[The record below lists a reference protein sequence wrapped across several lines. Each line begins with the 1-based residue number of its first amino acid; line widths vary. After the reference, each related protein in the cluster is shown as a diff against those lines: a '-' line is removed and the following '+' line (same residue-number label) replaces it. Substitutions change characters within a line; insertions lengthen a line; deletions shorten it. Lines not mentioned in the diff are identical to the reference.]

1 MYVNILAS
9 GNWSFFEKRS
19 SFSPCG
25 RFAVRPSHLC
35 LNYDLISR
43 YFQISGLPGYVKRG
57 GISINLGVVQP
68 YMPRLGRDFYEDY
81 KFTNPIAEGGMGS
94 VFLAEDTRNHK
105 PVVIKQMRGIDVRS
119 EEELEEARRLF
130 TREVDILRALD
141 NPGIVK
147 FLDYHVDTEGRY
159 FLVMEYILG
168 NNLETTLHAFGPF
181 SQNDAIMVGIQI
193 CETLE
198 YLHEDDMPRKPS
210 IIYRDLKPSN
220 LMLTPEGQIIFIDFG
235 IARHFMPSDAAT
247 RVITAGY
254 SPPEQY
260 FGRPE
265 FRSDLYA
272 LGATLAHLVTGVRPR
287 PLVASIPSQQNAPVT
302 ESFDALIAR
311 LTAHSPA
318 ERPPNARAVRHELFR
333 IFQEINPD
341 FEIPDEVYQ
350 APAES
355 HEDQFVSQKIMRTG
369 LKAASSAAKVLPAE
383 RGPECESYTDDEMP
397 TLVTNAFQSLNLSK
411 GKSSLRTTGS
421 HNQRETLDGQDKKP
435 PNKVATKESLRTT
448 RTLRTTMD
456 RQKPPPSVWDRF
468 IKWVTRKG

>member
-1 MYVNILAS
+1 MT
-9 GNWSFFEKRS
+9 
-19 SFSPCG
+19 
-25 RFAVRPSHLC
+25 RPE
-35 LNYDLISR
+35 
-43 YFQISGLPGYVKRG
+43 
-57 GISINLGVVQP
+57 
-68 YMPRLGRDFYEDY
+68 RDFYEDY

-94 VFLAEDTRNHK
+94 VFLGEDTRNHR

-119 EEELEEARRLF
+119 AEELEEARRLF
-130 TREVDILRALD
+130 TREVDILKSLD

-147 FLDYHVDTEGRY
+147 FLDYHVDMDGRY
-159 FLVMEYILG
+159 FLVMEQILG
-168 NNLETTLHAFGPF
+168 NNLETTLQAYGPF
-181 SQNDAIMVGIQI
+181 SQNDAVMLGIQI

-198 YLHEDDMPRKPS
+198 YLHEEDLANNKPS
-210 IIYRDLKPSN
+210 VIYRDLKPSN

-235 IARHFMPSDAAT
+235 IARHFMPTETAT

-287 PLVASIPSQQNAPVT
+287 PLVPSIPSQQGAPVT
-302 ESFDALIAR
+302 RSFDALIAR
-311 LTAHSPA
+311 LTAHSPG

-341 FEIPDEVYQ
+341 FEIPDEVYH

-369 LKAASSAAKVLPAE
+369 LKAASSAAKVLPVA
-383 RGPECESYTDDEMP
+383 RGPECESYTDDDMP
-397 TLVTNAFQSLNLSK
+397 TSVTNVFQSLNLNK
-411 GKSSLRTTGS
+411 PKSAIRSTS
-421 HNQRETLDGQDKKP
+421 SMNQRDTLERTKP
-435 PNKVATKESLRTT
+435 PNKVATRENLRTT
-448 RTLRTTMD
+448 KEGLRTTKDGLGTTKEGSRTAKSLRTTMD
-456 RQKPPPSVWDRF
+456 RKKAPTSIWDKF
-468 IKWVTRKG
+468 VKWVTRK